1 MFDWLSK
8 DYPRP
13 VAWVLNDKCKCL
25 SDEQIYQKGKSIA
38 LLLVEKYY
46 QFLYLVNVYR
56 IQRAIGWVLNDKCK
70 CLIDEKIYQKGKTI
84 ALLLVWK

>member
-1 MFDWLSK
+1 M
-8 DYPRP
+8 
-13 VAWVLNDKCKCL
+13 

-46 QFLYLVNVYR
+46 QFLYLVNVCR

-70 CLIDEKIYQKGKTI
+70 CLIDEKIYHKGKTI